1 MERPMIAVRYVVAMI
16 AVIVTVD
23 ALIFRNHF
31 WETTDG
37 EHRNRFGVCSLLF
50 AIP

>member
-1 MERPMIAVRYVVAMI
+1 MARSTTAVSDVVAMI

-23 ALIFRNHF
+23 GLIFNHF
-31 WETTDG
+31 REQLMVSI
-37 EHRNRFGVCSLLF
+37 GVLVCLLF